1 MINDRLRGI
10 GCADFLRVHGMA
22 WHGVNRTNIFS
33 LIFLGLPG
41 IGVPMGFWVR

>member
-1 MINDRLRGI
+1 MIDCGESVALTFFV
-10 GCADFLRVHGMA
+10 CMA